1 MTVTK
6 KSSCLE
12 ISEDNVGQFKK
23 KTVKL
28 LKYLFCYKTW
38 KIAGKDLKPLYKTKF
53 LVALI
58 LQKNLKFQVIKWLSM
73 KQKIY
78 FTE

>member
-28 LKYLFCYKTW
+28 LKYLFCYKT
-38 KIAGKDLKPLYKTKF
+38 
-53 LVALI
+53 
-58 LQKNLKFQVIKWLSM
+58 
-73 KQKIY
+73 
-78 FTE
+78 